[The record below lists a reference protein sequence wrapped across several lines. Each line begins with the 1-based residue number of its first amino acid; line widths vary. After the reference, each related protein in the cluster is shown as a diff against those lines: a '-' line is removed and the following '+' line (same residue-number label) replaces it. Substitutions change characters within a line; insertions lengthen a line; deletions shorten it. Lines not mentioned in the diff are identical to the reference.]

1 MHVLEVQWRL
11 RGPQTYDPGFLFW
24 NERDDVPLFAS
35 LDPKKEISWTISG
48 PRRCVGSIDSDGQ
61 WRKCP
66 EMAVVGPSSRRCV
79 VCSSM
84 DIMDPCIRC
93 DGRDCKAAE
102 TRLESCNNT
111 DYVVYLAVF
120 NDSTLK
126 VGVSK
131 EVRLVTRW
139 VEQGADFGGVIARV
153 KGGRRARQLEYE
165 LSRSPEV
172 TRQVR
177 GTRKESLL
185 LNSLEQEKAL
195 SIAQTFLDS
204 IDTPG
209 VESATDLV
217 NLARHYRLGELHA
230 EPHRWNPKGTKID
243 GLQILGEV
251 VGMKGSLLVTRID
264 ESFSVLNIGLL
275 EGYTI
280 DEDAR
285 ISVVSQTGILDFS

>member
-1 MHVLEVQWRL
+1 MHVLEVHWRL
-11 RGPQTYDPGFLFW
+11 HGPQNYEPGYLFW
-24 NERDDVPLFAS
+24 TDNDDVPHFAS
-35 LDPKKEISWTISG
+35 LVAKKEISWTIRG
-48 PRRCVGSIDSDGQ
+48 PRRCVGSIDSEGRR
-61 WRKCP
+61 RKCP
-66 EMAVVGPSSRRCV
+66 EMAVVGPGRRRCAT
-79 VCSSM
+79 CSLM

-93 DGRDCKAAE
+93 DGKDCKATE
-102 TRLESCNNT
+102 RRLESCNRA
-111 DYVVYLAVF
+111 DYAVYLAVF

-131 EVRLVTRW
+131 EARLVTRW

-153 KGGRRARQLEYE
+153 RGGRRARQLEYQ

-177 GTRKESLL
+177 GIRKESLL
-185 LNSLEQEKAL
+185 LGSLEEEKAQ
-195 SIAQTFLDS
+195 SIAQDFLNSVETPEVDS
-204 IDTPG
+204 T
-209 VESATDLV
+209 TDLV
-217 NLARHYRLGELHA
+217 NLSSYYKLSELHA
-230 EPHRWNPKGTKID
+230 EPHRWNPKGTKLD

-264 ESFSVLNIGLL
+264 ESFSVLNLGIL